1 MCGPPPAPGPSAE
14 SSLSWVMAFRKCKS
28 MTHGQKEVLF
38 IELMSFSHSHLYENR
53 ESKGFCLKPSY
64 VYLSSWPFLYPCLSP
79 SQKPLVS
86 LAWRLLLVWL
96 SSAER
101 VKKKKNW
108 WVAFWVIYNGFCLY
122 VGADGIWRLL
132 LHFMSW
138 FWEKVWNSVQWI
150 WTVKYAIIANKS
162 VVLSVVLYAIKLA
175 KIFHKLHVVSKW
187 WVFEFCGL
195 GFSDKLYHL
204 TNSDKLYLFERI
216 VHPKRK
222 KGHYLSLKLTLMLFQ
237 AFSLNYHDSSEAIT
251 DPFLNSLTQWTSH
264 SGLRRFAIE
273 SNFYGAFVTSFKASV
288 SL

>member
-1 MCGPPPAPGPSAE
+1 MKTERVRVSVSNPPMFISVLGLSFTPAFPLP
-14 SSLSWVMAFRKCKS
+14 R
-28 MTHGQKEVLF
+28 
-38 IELMSFSHSHLYENR
+38 
-53 ESKGFCLKPSY
+53 
-64 VYLSSWPFLYPCLSP
+64 SP
-79 SQKPLVS
+79 
-86 LAWRLLLVWL
+86 WFLLLDVFCWFGFL
-96 SSAER
+96 LLKEWR
-101 VKKKKNW
+101 KKKTGEW
-108 WVAFWVIYNGFCLY
+108 HFEWFIMEFCLY